1 MASIIFEFKGGAV
14 IESAFDELYTNDLLD
29 EILRLKG
36 EEEIIKIAQ
45 TDGKTKKIRS
55 IILN

>member
-45 TDGKTKKIRS
+45 TDGKTKKFDQLS
-55 IILN
+55 